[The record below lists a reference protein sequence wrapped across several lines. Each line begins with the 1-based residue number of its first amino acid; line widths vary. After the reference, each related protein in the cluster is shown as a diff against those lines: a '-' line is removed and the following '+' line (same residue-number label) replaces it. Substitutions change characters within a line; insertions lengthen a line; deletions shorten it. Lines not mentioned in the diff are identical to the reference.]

1 MGFEPRAT
9 FYERTKKR
17 LGRQRG
23 AKVAQIDLLRKLTVA
38 IWHLLTRNQPFA
50 PAGAPFRLL
59 GARPEGRRGRA

>member
-1 MGFEPRAT
+1 VADGIRTRAT

-38 IWHLLTRNQPFA
+38 IWHLLTRNPLLRQAPPFVY
-50 PAGAPFRLL
+50 
-59 GARPEGRRGRA
+59 